1 MRGFAVLHMR
11 YLARRAGRASLAV
24 AAVAAATTL
33 AMALICVQGSL
44 TSSVNSFE
52 TAASAGADLE
62 VSGLSD
68 TGINEGLL
76 PRIASAPGVAA
87 ATPLLLHEVVVNH
100 RPADLVGADPSIVA
114 FGGAALRRLAAEVP
128 ANRLG
133 PENLVV
139 GSGLASYL
147 RLRSGS
153 ALTVFGGGTEH
164 RAVAADILPG
174 GAAAEFDQG
183 QYALTALP
191 YAQSLAGM
199 TGRVDTALVRL
210 APHASVDGVRSEL
223 TALVGQ
229 QASVESPA
237 QLVRDGTTG
246 FRDLQGIIPVISMAV
261 LLVALFLVFNTVSML
276 ALERRRELATLRAL
290 GARRRSLLAGFMAQA
305 GVLGA
310 VGSAIGI
317 GVGALLG
324 RWLVDGVPPFLLSA
338 IPGRVSFHVPL
349 AAPLAAAGA
358 GIAGSLVAAWM
369 PGRRAVA
376 VAPVEAMRPDGAF
389 EGVDEALHYRWV
401 LTASALALMGA
412 GATTLW
418 LWPRALSALG
428 AGALVVGW
436 ILFTY
441 GIGPALVSAAAR
453 LASIWGRPG
462 RLASASLGRS
472 PRRVWGTVAAVAAAV
487 ALVVGLSEVASN
499 ARSSVNGTI
508 GSLGR
513 PALWIQTAPPNS
525 LPNHLLMPQELE
537 GRLSSLPGVAGVRAG
552 QLAYATY
559 GGNEILLEGLQAGS
573 ADPMFVNASPEAK
586 EALSTNRGAIVST
599 QIAAFHRLRVG
610 DPLTLDTPIG
620 PRTLPVTAVVVTFI
634 WPQGAVA
641 LPLSDVRDWY
651 QRPGASWY
659 EVTQSPGADV
669 GSIRADAVSLV
680 GSASYPVYVATG
692 REYLAGASSSIN
704 GLLQLL
710 VGLDLIALG
719 VAGLAVLNTLVIS
732 VVGRRRELGV
742 LRAVGSSRIQLSR
755 TLVVEAISM
764 AAIGVALGVPFGI
777 LFQAL
782 GIRGG
787 TAAQGLPITFQVVAL
802 PVAAA
807 AAAAVAMSLAGSWW
821 PARRSGRVNVI
832 AAIGYE

>member
-1 MRGFAVLHMR
+1 MR

-33 AMALICVQGSL
+33 AMALLCVQGSL
-44 TSSVNSFE
+44 TSSVSSFE
-52 TAASAGADLE
+52 AAASAGADLE

-68 TGINEGLL
+68 TGINERLL
-76 PRIASAPGVAA
+76 PEIA
-87 ATPLLLHEVVVNH
+87 ATRGVGATAPLVLHKVVIDH
-100 RPADLVGADPSIVA
+100 RPTDLVGADPSIVA
-114 FGGAALRRLAAEVP
+114 FGGAGLRRLAAEVP
-128 ANRLG
+128 ASRLG
-133 PENLVV
+133 PEDLVV
-139 GSGLASYL
+139 GPGLASNL
-147 RLRSGS
+147 HLRSGS
-153 ALTVFGGGTEH
+153 ALTFFGGGAQH
-164 RAVAADILPG
+164 RARAAYILPG
-174 GAAAEFDQG
+174 GAAAQFDQG
-183 QYALTALP
+183 QYVLTALP
-191 YAQSLAGM
+191 YAQSLSGM
-199 TGRVDTALVRL
+199 SGRVDTALVRL
-210 APHASVDGVRSEL
+210 APHASVDAVRSKL
-223 TALVGQ
+223 TALVGR

-237 QLVRDGTTG
+237 QIVRDGTTG

-305 GVLGA
+305 GAIGA
-310 VGSAIGI
+310 LGSAIGV

-324 RWLVDGVPPFLLSA
+324 RWLVQGVPPFLLSS
-338 IPGRVSFHVPL
+338 IPARVEFHVPL

-358 GIAGSLVAAWM
+358 GIAGSLVAAWI

-376 VAPVEAMRPDGAF
+376 VAPVEAMRPEGAF
-389 EGVDEALHYRWV
+389 EGVDEALPYRWM
-401 LTASALALMGA
+401 LTASALGLMGT
-412 GATTLW
+412 GAAIVW
-418 LWPRALSALG
+418 VWPRTLSAAG
-428 AGALVVGW
+428 GGALVVGW

-441 GIGPALVSAAAR
+441 AIGPALVSAAAR
-453 LASIWGRPG
+453 LASAWGRPG

-472 PRRVWGTVAAVAAAV
+472 PRRVWGTVAAVASAV
-487 ALVVGLSEVASN
+487 ALVVGLSEVASD
-499 ARSSVNGTI
+499 ARSSVNATI

-525 LPNHLLMPQELE
+525 LPNHILMPQELE

-552 QLAYATY
+552 QLAYASY
-559 GGNEILLEGLQAGS
+559 GGDEILLEGLQAGS
-573 ADPMFVNASPEAK
+573 SDPMLVNASPGAK
-586 EALSTNRGAIVST
+586 EAVSTNRGAIVST

-610 DPLTLDTPIG
+610 DPLTLETPLG
-620 PRTLPVTAVVVTFI
+620 PRTLPVAAVVVTFI

-659 EVTQSPGADV
+659 EVTRSAGADV
-669 GSIRADAVSLV
+669 RSIRAGAVSLV
-680 GSASYPVYVATG
+680 RSASYPAYVATG
-692 REYLAGASSSIN
+692 REYLAGASGSVN

-710 VGLDLIALG
+710 VGLDVIALA

-742 LRAVGSSRIQLSR
+742 LRAVGTSRIQLTR
-755 TLVVEAISM
+755 TVVVEAVSM
-764 AAIGVALGVPFGI
+764 AAIGAALGVPFGI

-782 GIRGG
+782 GIRGD
-787 TAAQGLPITFQVVAL
+787 TAVQGLPITFRLVAL
-802 PVAAA
+802 PVATA